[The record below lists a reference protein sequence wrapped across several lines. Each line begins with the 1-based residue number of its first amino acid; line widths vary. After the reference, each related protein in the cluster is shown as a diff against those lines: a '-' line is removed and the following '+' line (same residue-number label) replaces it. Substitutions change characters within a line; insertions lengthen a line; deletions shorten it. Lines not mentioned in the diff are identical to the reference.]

1 MCYMGVLYE
10 KIGILTYHTGYNYGA
25 SLQAYA
31 LQIVYQF
38 YTMPKKSAVAVQRV
52 MLSVRQ
58 GLF

>member
-1 MCYMGVLYE
+1 MK

-38 YTMPKKSAVAVQRV
+38 YTMPKKSVVAVQRV